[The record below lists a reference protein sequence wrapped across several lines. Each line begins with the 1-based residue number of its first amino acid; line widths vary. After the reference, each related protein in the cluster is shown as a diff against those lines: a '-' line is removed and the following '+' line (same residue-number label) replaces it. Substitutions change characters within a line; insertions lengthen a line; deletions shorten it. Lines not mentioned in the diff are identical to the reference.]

1 MDDGVYDRA
10 RLDLFAQTS
19 QRSDL
24 VVLGLPVES
33 VLADGVV
40 ADGRGGH
47 MTDELLL
54 LKLVER
60 ESITALR
67 VVVILL
73 DIGYHAWSHHQL
85 HVTGGGDLLVVL
97 ILRLKI
103 LSDYRSVGDDIRAEV
118 IVHQGYQ
125 GRRE

>member
-24 VVLGLPVES
+24 VVLRLPMES

-47 MTDELLL
+47 VTDELLL

-60 ESITALR
+60 ETITALR
-67 VVVILL
+67 VVIILL
-73 DIGYHAWSHHQL
+73 DIGNHTWSHHQL

-97 ILRLKI
+97 VLRLKI
-103 LSDYRSVGDDIRAEV
+103 LSDYRSMGDDIGTKV
-118 IVHQGYQ
+118 VVHQGYQ
-125 GRRE
+125 SRRE